1 MAGDVDG
8 HWHLEEKGPA
18 GIEDAKSRQKTH
30 SGTSEKGN
38 MYYFND
44 RMIGVK
50 KLLTEFQ
57 TIKWGP
63 LCTWCPQE
71 NRQWWLIEVQGTFCS
86 IISFVRHINT
96 FCHAEEREPSK
107 VWGTNNHLG
116 RRWSPIDFEISLWL
130 SIHFSTCVYQRRN
143 LKRNTNR
150 FTYNMCTGFM
160 P

>member
-1 MAGDVDG
+1 MTGDVDG

-57 TIKWGP
+57 TIKWGRIVLDALRRTDNGGSLRSMGP
-63 LCTWCPQE
+63 
-71 NRQWWLIEVQGTFCS
+71 
-86 IISFVRHINT
+86 FV
-96 FCHAEEREPSK
+96 AS
-107 VWGTNNHLG
+107 
-116 RRWSPIDFEISLWL
+116 
-130 SIHFSTCVYQRRN
+130 
-143 LKRNTNR
+143 
-150 FTYNMCTGFM
+150 
-160 P
+160 